1 MRTRSRVAGAL
12 IAAAIVT
19 GLAGCSSNSVS
30 TDGAVAGV
38 RLGGEAGFVGGDG
51 TVTIFPVDNRLP
63 APDLAGT
70 TLEEKSLAL
79 SDFRGK
85 TVVLNVWASWC
96 VPCREE
102 APALEA
108 VAESYADRGVRLVGI
123 NTRDS
128 NPPAK
133 SFQERFSISY
143 PSLVDPDGQLQL
155 LFRDSISPQA
165 VPSTLIID
173 EQGRIAARVIGPVT
187 RLGLSGLLDEV
198 MGTSTNSGAPSP
210 NPTSS

>member
-1 MRTRSRVAGAL
+1 VLTRSRVAGAL
-12 IAAAIVT
+12 VAAAIAV
-19 GLAGCSSNSVS
+19 GSAGCSSNAPS

-38 RLGGEAGFVGGDG
+38 RLGGDAGFVSGDG
-51 TVTIFPVDNRLP
+51 TVTIVPVDKRVP

-70 TLEEKSLAL
+70 DLDGKPLAL
-79 SDFRGK
+79 EDFRGK
-85 TVVLNVWASWC
+85 TVALNVWASWC
-96 VPCREE
+96 VPCRDE

-108 VAESYADRGVRLVGI
+108 VAESYADRGVQLIGI

-143 PSLVDPDGQLQL
+143 PSIVDPDGQLQL

-198 MGTSTNSGAPSP
+198 MGKPASSGAPSP